1 MKKRILLIGIAVIV
15 LIAAFIFLSRKDGK
29 DEPIVTTGIV
39 EGTEVNLSSKVSG
52 RISEFC
58 CKEGDRVS
66 GGHVLVRLDR
76 NDIKE
81 TFEQARAG
89 VLRAKGGIH
98 SAEASVKN
106 SEAKIRSAR

>member
-1 MKKRILLIGIAVIV
+1 MKKRILLIGIVLIV
-15 LIAAFIFLSRKDGK
+15 LITAGLFLSRKDGK

-66 GGHVLVRLDR
+66 SGRTVARLDSD
-76 NDIKE
+76 DIKASV
-81 TFEQARAG
+81 EQAMAG
-89 VLRAKGGIH
+89 VIR
-98 SAEASVKN
+98 VKADITS
-106 SEAKIRSAR
+106 SEAA